1 MTTSP
6 PAAAGLRLRPL
17 RPDDEEA
24 VRAAQ
29 DEMRADDFTFALGLE
44 PGMGW
49 TEYLDLL
56 ARIQTGLDL
65 PPGLVPA
72 TFLVADVG
80 GEVVGRTSIQHRL
93 NAWLAH
99 EGGHIGY
106 GVRPAH
112 RRRGYAAAMLNQSLV
127 VARAGGVDRVLVTCD
142 DVNATSAAVIER
154 AGGVLEGLVPASGD
168 GRAVRRY
175 WIA

>member
-1 MTTSP
+1 MSTSHP
-6 PAAAGLRLRPL
+6 VRPALRLRPL
-17 RPDDEEA
+17 RSDDEAA
-24 VRAAQ
+24 VRAAH

-49 TEYLDLL
+49 AEYLDLL
-56 ARIQTGLDL
+56 ARIPTGVDL

-80 GEVVGRTSIQHRL
+80 GEVVGRTSIRHRL
-93 NAWLAH
+93 NDWLAR

-112 RRRGYAAAMLNQSLV
+112 RRRGYAAAILSQSLV
-127 VARAGGVDRVLVTCD
+127 VARAVGVDRVLVTCD
-142 DVNATSAAVIER
+142 DVNAASASVIEL
-154 AGGVLEGLVPASGD
+154 AGGVLEGLVPASDD